1 MLSPFFGLGLRE
13 VYVRPLFVGVL
24 VIIAVIVVWRFLESD
39 AGLAMRATGANPR
52 LARAQGVDTR
62 WQTYLGL
69 ALPNALV
76 APGGATFSPPNGS
89 AATTSGCGRSVVGL
103 GAVISGPNSR

>member
-52 LARAQGVDTR
+52 MARAQGVDTR
-62 WQTYLGL
+62 LQTYLGL
-69 ALPNALV
+69 ALSNALLALGEIGIASLRERV
-76 APGGATFSPPNGS
+76 CQYVYIPVSAVTFK
-89 AATTSGCGRSVVGL
+89 
-103 GAVISGPNSR
+103 